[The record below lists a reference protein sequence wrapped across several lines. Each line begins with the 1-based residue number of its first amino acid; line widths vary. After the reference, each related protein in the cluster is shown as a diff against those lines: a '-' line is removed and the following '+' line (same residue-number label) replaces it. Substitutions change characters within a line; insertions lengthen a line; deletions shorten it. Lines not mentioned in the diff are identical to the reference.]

1 MMIDGTFTISASCQ
15 KTCAASLRRI
25 SITQSF
31 LVLLSSET
39 ERCTI
44 QPTCVRR
51 QAWISKLPPVQP
63 ALTGSDGDPP
73 PGLPSPGLENLLN
86 RFRNDRTGRLRSQV
100 HILTILNF
108 DRWNR
113 LDRPFTE
120 FVYFG
125 YLGYWITRLP
135 NLSLVR

>member
-1 MMIDGTFTISASCQ
+1 MMMIDGTFTISASCQ

-51 QAWISKLPPVQP
+51 QAWINKFPPF
-63 ALTGSDGDPP
+63 
-73 PGLPSPGLENLLN
+73 N
-86 RFRNDRTGRLRSQV
+86 LRSQGLMGTRRLGFLRLGLETF
-100 HILTILNF
+100 LTVSEMIV
-108 DRWNR
+108 
-113 LDRPFTE
+113 LD
-120 FVYFG
+120 VYGPRF
-125 YLGYWITRLP
+125 I
-135 NLSLVR
+135 S

>member
-1 MMIDGTFTISASCQ
+1 MCCIATPHLYHSVVLGPALERDREVHYPANLRAPTGMDQQIS
-15 KTCAASLRRI
+15 
-25 SITQSF
+25 
-31 LVLLSSET
+31 
-39 ERCTI
+39 
-44 QPTCVRR
+44 
-51 QAWISKLPPVQP
+51 PVQP